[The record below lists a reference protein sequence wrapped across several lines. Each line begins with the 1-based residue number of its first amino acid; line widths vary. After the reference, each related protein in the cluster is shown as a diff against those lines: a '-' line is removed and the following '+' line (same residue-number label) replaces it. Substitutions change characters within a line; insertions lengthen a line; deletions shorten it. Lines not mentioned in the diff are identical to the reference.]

1 MKKIIVLA
9 AALLAFT
16 SCAAFDPGPPQELP
30 AGLPGGKH
38 VGTGFLQ
45 RRQCIEVR
53 GRWEDGVFQA
63 ARFVLEE
70 DDDEVVLRGAINAV
84 VPGSFI
90 TVGEVQLRI
99 DERSN
104 MVDAEGKPLALDAL
118 TVGAWVKAETIAS
131 GDALLLRK
139 LSLRTRKG
147 TETDEI
153 QGTITWIDRAR
164 RRLEISGIPVR
175 WDLRVPVGW
184 DVKDVPVPE
193 ADASTKDF
201 SGQANGLMRVR
212 KLDDDDLQT
221 GDQHR
226 LSNWLSFAG
235 EVQYDLEWRGN
246 HDLQDAQHRDR
257 LIHEAST
264 TLEFSMN
271 FSRKV
276 MAFAKFRAGA
286 ADVLFDQDAVVKGT
300 DSVRVE
306 EAFLLLEDLVA
317 EGVSLEIGR
326 QDFDDGREW
335 LMDENLDAVR
345 LWFNT
350 GSSEIELS
358 ASRREF
364 TRDPN
369 LDDVT
374 NYLAGWHTHPLSGL
388 DTFLYAMTR
397 RKDDDSLYTSWRRHW
412 YGLSAEYDSG
422 PFTGWLDAAL
432 LRGHESIVRE
442 SSHAMDAMFMWAPS
456 GIEWHPSL
464 YGGYA
469 FGSGAKW
476 PLVNPEDG
484 NFHQSGI
491 NDNNDR
497 LNGITSFR
505 YLGELVRPELANMR
519 VFTVGGG
526 VRWASDFSLDLVWHQ
541 YRQDVAAAHLFDSR
555 LRLTPGGLFPQLGT
569 EWDLILG
576 FDAGR
581 KFDMEL
587 VLAKF
592 MPGRAFASTA
602 DDAWFLT
609 FKAEYRF

>member
-1 MKKIIVLA
+1 MMKLPLLV
-9 AALLAFT
+9 ALLMFT
-16 SCAAFDPGPPQELP
+16 ACAPFDPGPPQELP

-53 GRWEDGVFQA
+53 GAWEDGVFRA
-63 ARFVLEE
+63 SRFVLEE
-70 DDDEVVLRGAINAV
+70 DDDEVVLRGAVGAV
-84 VPGSFI
+84 VPGKSI
-90 TVGEVQLRI
+90 TVGAVQLRL
-99 DERSN
+99 DERSSF
-104 MVDAEGKPLALDAL
+104 VDAKGNPLALEAVPADS
-118 TVGAWVKAETIAS
+118 WVKAETIAS
-131 GDALLLRK
+131 GDELLLRK
-139 LSLRTRKG
+139 LALRTRG
-147 TETDEI
+147 STDQDEI
-153 QGTITWIDRAR
+153 QGKITWIDRAR
-164 RRLEISGIPVR
+164 RRLEISGLPVR

-193 ADASTKDF
+193 ADASAKDF
-201 SGQANGLMRVR
+201 SGSANGLMRVR
-212 KLDDDDLQT
+212 QVDDDDLQMA
-221 GDQHR
+221 DQHR
-226 LSNWLSFAG
+226 LTKWLSFAG
-235 EVQYDLEWRGN
+235 EVQYDLEWRDN
-246 HDLQDAQHRDR
+246 HDLQDQQHRDR
-257 LIHEAST
+257 LIQEAST

-276 MAFAKFRAGA
+276 MAFAKFRGGV
-286 ADVLFDQDAVVKGT
+286 ADVIFDQDSVVEGP
-300 DSVRVE
+300 DGVRVE
-306 EAFLLLEDLVA
+306 EAFVLLEDLVA
-317 EGVSLEIGR
+317 EGLSLEIGR

-345 LWFNT
+345 LWINAG
-350 GSSEIELS
+350 GSALEVS
-358 ASRREF
+358 ASRIEN
-364 TRDPN
+364 TTDPN
-369 LDDVT
+369 LADVN
-374 NYLAGWHTHPLSGL
+374 NYLVGWHTHPFTDL
-388 DTFLYAMTR
+388 DAFFYAMTR
-397 RKDDDSLYTSWRRHW
+397 RKDDESIYTSWRRHW

-422 PFTGWLDAAL
+422 AFTGWLDAAL
-432 LRGHESIVRE
+432 LRGHESIVTE

-464 YGGYA
+464 YAGYA
-469 FGSGAKW
+469 FGSGSKW
-476 PLVNPEDG
+476 PPSNLEDG
-484 NFHQSGI
+484 NFRQSGL

-519 VFTVGGG
+519 VFTLGGG
-526 VRWASDFSLDLVWHQ
+526 VRWASDFSLDLVWHD
-541 YRQDVAAAHLFDSR
+541 YRQDVASAHLFDSR

-592 MPGRAFASTA
+592 MPGRAFAATA